1 MSKEEKMEVRT
12 ISCSQRSQ
20 REAAGVQCLG
30 AGNKIVKI

>member
-1 MSKEEKMEVRT
+1 MSKEEKMEGRN

-20 REAAGVQCLG
+20 RKAAGVQDMG